1 MRDFFKRDS
10 APGVLLACATLLAL
24 AACNSAALPWYRHFV
39 DFDLGAHI
47 FALRLSMPLLLWV
60 NDGLM
65 AIFFFLVGLE
75 IKREILTGELSS
87 ARRMVLPLA
96 AALGGMALP
105 AAIYAV
111 INRHDPVAFRGWAIP
126 SATDIAFAL
135 GALSLLGSRIPN
147 SLRVFLTAVA
157 ILDDLGAILIIAV
170 FYTEDLSGAMLAAAA
185 VCLAALILLNRL
197 GVRKTSP
204 YLVAGFLLWVCVL
217 QSGVHAT
224 LAGVATALAIP
235 LEPGNGTGGADG
247 ATLVDDLEHAMKPW
261 VNFGILPLF
270 AFANAGLSFAA
281 VAMSSLLHRVTLGI
295 ALGLIVGK
303 SVGVF
308 CGAQAALLLRLADA
322 PRDSDATLLFGVACL
337 CGIGFTMSLF
347 IGSLAFGERG
357 DYPNLLKLGV
367 FLGSAAAGVVGA
379 AVLTA
384 GAATRARAAPA
395 K

>member
-10 APGVLLACATLLAL
+10 AAGAVLGCAALLAL
-24 AACNSAALPWYRHFV
+24 AVSNSAAMPCYRHLL
-39 DFDLGAHI
+39 DLDVGAQV
-47 FALRLSMPLLLWV
+47 FALRSSKPLLLWI

-75 IKREILTGELSS
+75 IKREIMTGELSS
-87 ARRMVLPLA
+87 ARRMALPLA

-111 INRHDPVAFRGWAIP
+111 INRHDAVAFRGWAIP

-170 FYTEDLSGAMLAAAA
+170 FYTDELSGAMLAAAA

-197 GVRKTSP
+197 RVHSTAP
-204 YLVAGFLLWVCVL
+204 YLLLGVLLWVCVL

-224 LAGVATALAIP
+224 LAGVATAVALPRIP
-235 LEPGNGTGGADG
+235 RAGPGGA
-247 ATLVDDLEHAMKPW
+247 AERARADDLEHALKPW

-270 AFANAGLSFAA
+270 AFANAGLSFAGVK
-281 VAMSSLLHRVTLGI
+281 VASLSHTVTLGI
-295 ALGLIVGK
+295 AFGLIAGK
-303 SVGVF
+303 SIGVF
-308 CGAQAALLLRLADA
+308 CGAQAAIVWGLADA
-322 PRDSDATLLFGVACL
+322 PRDSNATLLFGVACL

-367 FLGSAAAGVVGA
+367 LLGSAVAGLMGA
-379 AVLTA
+379 AVLA
-384 GAATRARAAPA
+384 SGAAARGRSAQ
-395 K
+395 